1 MKKSFQSFLAF
12 CLVILTIIAC
22 KELPMSA
29 SSNEETE
36 ANDYMPF
43 TGNGYVYR
51 WQKSS
56 TLTILLPTDASQ
68 AGVTG
73 YIAAYRVAFLS
84 GVNQWSSI
92 LNSLGI
98 TLVYVTSGAND
109 VRVQWDDG
117 SGPDIGLGV
126 VGFAEID
133 SGSDPSRRIVM
144 TTRLNYDWSA
154 HSTSTIE
161 EVASHEFG
169 HMLGIW
175 SHSFDPVDR
184 MYPYVQGQ
192 AGLSGRD
199 TSTMSYVYSLSAD
212 IDLTS
217 WPNNT
222 ISVPS
227 LPAGVADFRL
237 KCSFGLEYLKDIGGF
252 EPLVHQEF
260 LNQDVQAYLD
270 N

>member
-1 MKKSFQSFLAF
+1 MKKGFQSFLAF

-22 KELPMSA
+22 KELPMPA

-36 ANDYMPF
+36 ADDYMPF

-56 TLTILLPTDASQ
+56 TIVFDLPSTGPAGYQASF
-68 AGVTG
+68 
-73 YIAAYRVAFLS
+73 RNAFID
-84 GVNQWSSI
+84 GVNQWSSLLASMGI
-92 LNSLGI
+92 SL
-98 TLVYVTSGAND
+98 VFND
-109 VRVQWDDG
+109 GTASDVKVEWDDG
-117 SGPDIGLGV
+117 SGVSLGV
-126 VGFAEID
+126 VGFAEIR

-144 TTRLNYDWSA
+144 TTRLNYDNSV
-154 HSTSTIE
+154 HSDATIT

-199 TSTMSYVYSLSAD
+199 TGTMSYVYSLSAD
-212 IDLTS
+212 VDLTS

-227 LPAGVADFRL
+227 LPAGMAGFRL
-237 KCSFGLEYLKDIGGF
+237 KCSFGLEHLKDVGGF

-260 LNQDVQAYLD
+260 FNQDVQAYLD